1 MRKVRR
7 LVIIALAAGAVAA
20 GVAVAG
26 TAQAGTAHGAQVVAW
41 GDCTPMGGC

>member
-1 MRKVRR
+1 MSKVRR
-7 LVIIALAAGAVAA
+7 LVVIALATGAVAV

-26 TAQAGTAHGAQVVAW
+26 TAQAGTARGAQVVAW

>member
-7 LVIIALAAGAVAA
+7 LVMIALATGAVAV

-26 TAQAGTAHGAQVVAW
+26 TAHAGTAHRAQVVAI